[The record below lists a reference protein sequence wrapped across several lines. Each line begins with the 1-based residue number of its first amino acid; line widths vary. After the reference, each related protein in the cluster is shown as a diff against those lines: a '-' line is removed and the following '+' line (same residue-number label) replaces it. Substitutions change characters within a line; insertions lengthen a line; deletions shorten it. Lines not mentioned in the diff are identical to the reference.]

1 MEGGG
6 GWVVKISGHMPIT
19 RQCIGCGAVLQL
31 MCSWWC
37 GVARMVG
44 GSGVAEAATPI
55 GVAQDLAPE
64 ENAQHL
70 VLQMQ

>member
-31 MCSWWC
+31 MCYWWC
-37 GVARMVG
+37 GVARIMGVR
-44 GSGVAEAATPI
+44 GVAEAATP
-55 GVAQDLAPE
+55 
-64 ENAQHL
+64 
-70 VLQMQ
+70 